1 MIDLDIL
8 IPVFHEEKNIVK
20 TIKGLKKNIKI
31 NFRIIIVYDNSN
43 DPTIR
48 VIKDNFR
55 SKEIILLKN
64 RYQGFNGAVK
74 TGFKFSK
81 AKAVVLYTAE
91 DHRNFGLL
99 NRMYLLFEKG
109 YDVVCSSRLK
119 RGGDYHKVKEPLIKK
134 LLVIIVSYLVKNLTE
149 LNCSD
154 PTNGFRLFSGKIIK
168 NIPIKSNYGFTFAI
182 ELLAKAYYQG
192 YKITELASKCPIRN
206 DGESKFKYLSIPF
219 YLPWLIHI
227 FLFQP
232 KVR

>member
-8 IPVFHEEKNIVK
+8 IPVFHEEKNILK
-20 TIKGLKKNIKI
+20 TIKGLKKNIRI
-31 NFRIIIVYDNSN
+31 NFRLIIVYDNSE

-48 VIKDNFR
+48 VVRDNFK
-55 SKEIILLKN
+55 SKKIILLKN
-64 RYQGFNGAVK
+64 RYKGFNGAVK
-74 TGFKFSK
+74 TGFKFSN

-91 DHRNFGLL
+91 DHQNFRLL
-99 NRMYLLFEKG
+99 NRMHFLFQKG
-109 YDVVCSSRLK
+109 YDVVCSSRLM
-119 RGGDYHKVKEPLIKK
+119 RGGDYYKVKEPLIKK
-134 LLVIIVSYLVKNLTE
+134 LLVIVVSYLVKNFTG

-192 YKITELASKCPIRN
+192 YKITELPSKCPIRN
-206 DGESKFKYLSIPF
+206 NGESKFKYLSIPY

-232 KVR
+232 KPR